1 MPRQYS
7 RISSDDF
14 KDNDSQQIAYL
25 RSPSTASVISTTS
38 VASTDP
44 SVQSIGQR
52 ISDKI
57 HASKSGM
64 PHTQIIQIYNHS
76 HLVHY
81 SSLSI
86 IHYPSSILVVVWISI
101 ALFTVDHTD
110 TIHVILSSEEPIRP
124 LLHIAITQITINTI
138 LLLYLGVYLPKIK
151 GLKDTE
157 AWSVYCPRVIPF
169 MTLNGLICIF
179 TLIRSL
185 WPVWGFLTPFILGVE
200 SLGLL
205 FSTHFVP
212 WI

>member
-1 MPRQYS
+1 
-7 RISSDDF
+7 
-14 KDNDSQQIAYL
+14 
-25 RSPSTASVISTTS
+25 
-38 VASTDP
+38 
-44 SVQSIGQR
+44 
-52 ISDKI
+52 
-57 HASKSGM
+57 
-64 PHTQIIQIYNHS
+64 
-76 HLVHY
+76 
-81 SSLSI
+81 
-86 IHYPSSILVVVWISI
+86 
-101 ALFTVDHTD
+101 
-110 TIHVILSSEEPIRP
+110 
-124 LLHIAITQITINTI
+124 
-138 LLLYLGVYLPKIK
+138 LLYLGVYLPKIK

>member
-1 MPRQYS
+1 MLVSQECRIRKSYKFIIIL
-7 RISSDDF
+7 ISS
-14 KDNDSQQIAYL
+14 I
-25 RSPSTASVISTTS
+25 
-38 VASTDP
+38 
-44 SVQSIGQR
+44 
-52 ISDKI
+52 I
-57 HASKSGM
+57 H
-64 PHTQIIQIYNHS
+64 
-76 HLVHY
+76 HY
-81 SSLSI
+81 SLTI

-101 ALFTVDHTD
+101 ALFTVNHTD